1 MKMRVL
7 FLAIAAVLASALS
20 AGAEVPDTPVT
31 RGPTDERIEMGGRQP
46 DDGEGPK
53 PSGIPVI
60 TIRDGEFLG
69 WYYDGSANAIYVT
82 FFDPVKYAEVV
93 FKKGLSPIGSFKMLY
108 PSQGLYGKI
117 STNGLGSGKMTV
129 HFYPIDMNGEPVGSF
144 YGEFTNR

>member
-1 MKMRVL
+1 MRVL

-31 RGPTDERIEMGGRQP
+31 
-46 DDGEGPK
+46 
-53 PSGIPVI
+53 
-60 TIRDGEFLG
+60 
-69 WYYDGSANAIYVT
+69 
-82 FFDPVKYAEVV
+82 
-93 FKKGLSPIGSFKMLY
+93 IGSFKMLY

>member
-31 RGPTDERIEMGGRQP
+31 RGPTDERIEMGGRKP
-46 DDGEGPK
+46 DDIGGPE

-60 TIRDGEFLG
+60 TIREGEFLG

-82 FFDPVKYAEVV
+82 FSEPVKYAEVV

>member
-1 MKMRVL
+1 MRVL

-31 RGPTDERIEMGGRQP
+31 RGPTDERVAMGSRKP
-46 DDGEGPK
+46 DDIGGPE

-82 FFDPVKYAEVV
+82 FSEPVKYAEVV

-108 PSQGLYGKI
+108 PSR
-117 STNGLGSGKMTV
+117 
-129 HFYPIDMNGEPVGSF
+129 D
-144 YGEFTNR
+144 FTGR